1 VTGGA
6 CDYAAITALSR
17 PELAKVIDGYRE
29 SFDHVVID
37 AGPVLAFA
45 DALLLAQRS
54 DAAILATMVDFSRVP
69 QVTSAVDRLKSVGV
83 RLLGVIVN
91 GGYESATR
99 RGYAT
104 ALPA

>member
-1 VTGGA
+1 
-6 CDYAAITALSR
+6 
-17 PELAKVIDGYRE
+17 
-29 SFDHVVID
+29 VVID